1 MPLPPGVSSESAP
14 PSLPASYPTS
24 CSALPRA
31 GTPGKRKP
39 TPIISEHLEST
50 VLRLGNLTGTGLQ
63 DPEDK
68 AAAALTSLR
77 PASSR
82 DAQKAPAVSTRLPG

>member
-1 MPLPPGVSSESAP
+1 MPLPPGVSSGSAP
-14 PSLPASYPTS
+14 PALPISYPIS
-24 CSALPRA
+24 SSALPPA

-63 DPEDK
+63 DPRIK
-68 AAAALTSLR
+68 QLQL
-77 PASSR
+77 
-82 DAQKAPAVSTRLPG
+82 